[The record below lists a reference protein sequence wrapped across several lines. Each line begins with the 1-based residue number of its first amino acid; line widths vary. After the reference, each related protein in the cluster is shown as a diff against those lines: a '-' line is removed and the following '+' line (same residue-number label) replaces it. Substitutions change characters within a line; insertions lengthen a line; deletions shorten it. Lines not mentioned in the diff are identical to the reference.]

1 MEKMEILDKEIVVA
15 NVKLFIQA
23 NGYSKQ
29 SFAKK
34 LNIPCLALD
43 QILADKMLE
52 KELHKHPSL
61 FISRSHTIPS
71 FVMNE

>member
-1 MEKMEILDKEIVVA
+1 MEILDKEIVVA

-34 LNIPCLALD
+34 LNIP
-43 QILADKMLE
+43 
-52 KELHKHPSL
+52 
-61 FISRSHTIPS
+61 R
-71 FVMNE
+71 